1 MCRDLRQV
9 FFDPALWTLLNFHSP
24 SELKRDNFVLGSALR
39 YLSVCWHS
47 SRVKV
52 CNIEDWVKTTFQKD
66 ICSKHESTVSDF
78 LGKVRNKECLVHL
91 FSFLDKESRKQF
103 SETCRDLRQ
112 VFFDP
117 ALWTLLNFHSPSELK
132 RDNFVLGSALRYL
145 SVCWHSSRVKVC
157 NIEDWVK
164 TTFQKDICSKHES
177 TVSDFL
183 SKVSKSRCP
192 NLLSLTLSGCGH
204 VTDHDVT
211 LLLQSCPRLR
221 ILRLEN
227 CVRLTDCTLQALTMT
242 SRCSCSAAPGCGSCA
257 WRIACGSLTALYRL
271 WCGTGAVF

>member
-1 MCRDLRQV
+1 MHITDLNR
-9 FFDPALWTLLNFHSP
+9 
-24 SELKRDNFVLGSALR
+24 
-39 YLSVCWHS
+39 
-47 SRVKV
+47 
-52 CNIEDWVKTTFQKD
+52 
-66 ICSKHESTVSDF
+66 
-78 LGKVRNKECLVHL
+78 ECLVHL
-91 FSFLDKESRKQF
+91 LSFLDKESRKQF
-103 SETCRDLRQ
+103 SEMCRDLRQ

-192 NLLSLTLSGCGH
+192 SLLSLTLSGCGN

-211 LLLQSCPRLR
+211 LLLQSCLRLR

-227 CVRLTDCTLQALTMT
+227 CVRLTDCTLQALVRHGRSLQSVQVDFCRNVTQDGLRLVRERRP
-242 SRCSCSAAPGCGSCA
+242 SLE
-257 WRIACGSLTALYRL
+257 LTAERSRGMIPDSKPGEKLQLGRTLQKLLQYS
-271 WCGTGAVF
+271 

>member
-1 MCRDLRQV
+1 MHITDLNRECLVHLFSFLDKESRKQFSETCHDLRQV
-9 FFDPALWTLLNFHSP
+9 FLDPALWTLLNFHSP

-78 LGKVRNKECLVHL
+78 LGKVRNKC
-91 FSFLDKESRKQF
+91 
-103 SETCRDLRQ
+103 
-112 VFFDP
+112 
-117 ALWTLLNFHSPSELK
+117 PS
-132 RDNFVLGSALRYL
+132 
-145 SVCWHSSRVKVC
+145 
-157 NIEDWVK
+157 
-164 TTFQKDICSKHES
+164 
-177 TVSDFL
+177 
-183 SKVSKSRCP
+183 
-192 NLLSLTLSGCGH
+192 LLSLTLSGCGH

-227 CVRLTDCTLQALTMT
+227 CVRLTDCTLQALVRHGRSLQSVQVDFCRNVTQDGLRLVRERRP
-242 SRCSCSAAPGCGSCA
+242 SLE
-257 WRIACGSLTALYRL
+257 LTAERSGGMIPDSKPGEKLQLGRTLQKLLQYS
-271 WCGTGAVF
+271 